1 MQGRTIVI
9 TGAAS
14 GIGKATALLCA
25 QRGAKIALIDIDQ
38 EATASAAAEVAKVG
52 PQVRGYAC
60 DVSDE
65 DAMSSVFS
73 RVGADL
79 GVPQGLFAAA
89 GVDLGGFVHELD
101 GDRWQRVLDVNLN
114 GTFYACKLVLRGL
127 VESGLPGSIV
137 LCSSPASFVG
147 FAAGA
152 NSAYAASKGAI
163 SALTRT
169 LAVDYARKGVRV
181 NAIVPGP
188 TETPLMWMA
197 VPEAERP
204 ATRDLILSEVPIGR
218 MADPSEPAQAAT
230 WLLSDESSYVVG
242 SHLVCDGG
250 VLAKASVSV

>member
-1 MQGRTIVI
+1 MKDRTIVI

-14 GIGKATALLCA
+14 GIGRATAVLCA
-25 QRGAKIALIDIDQ
+25 EQGARVALLDVD
-38 EATASAAAEVAKVG
+38 ASGAAEAAAAIVDTGGRAAAF
-52 PQVRGYAC
+52 AC

-65 DAMSSVFS
+65 RAVAEAFAAV
-73 RVGADL
+73 RNEL
-79 GVPQGLFAAA
+79 GTPRGLVAAA
-89 GVDLGGFVHELD
+89 GIDLGGFAHELPAE
-101 GDRWQRVLDVNLN
+101 RWQKVLNVNLN
-114 GTFYACKLVLRGL
+114 GSFYASKELLKGL
-127 VESGLPGSIV
+127 VATGENGAIV
-137 LCSSPASFVG
+137 LCSSPAAFVG

-152 NSAYAASKGAI
+152 NTAYAASKGGI

-169 LAVDYARKGVRV
+169 LAVDYARRGVRV

-197 VPEAERP
+197 VPEADRLAMRAVIE
-204 ATRDLILSEVPIGR
+204 AEVPIGR
-218 MADPSEPAQAAT
+218 MADPSEPARAAL